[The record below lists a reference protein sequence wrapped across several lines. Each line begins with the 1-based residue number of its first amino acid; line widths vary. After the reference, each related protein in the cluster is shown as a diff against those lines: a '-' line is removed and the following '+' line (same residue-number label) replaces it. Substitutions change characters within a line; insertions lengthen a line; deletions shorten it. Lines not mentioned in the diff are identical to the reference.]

1 MSLTALIDSDTP
13 VVAAALSA
21 ELDELWVATSR
32 LDRSIENIIQASGC
46 TDYKLFVSGK
56 NNFRHEIYPNY
67 KANRTQPSPKWREDC
82 RQHLIEKWGAIEAT
96 GCEAD
101 DLCGIYQS
109 EDTII
114 CGIDKDLLQIPGK
127 HFSWEIIRKGKIVRE
142 AGFKEV
148 SKIEGLRTFYKQVL
162 TGDTSDNIIGIHG
175 VGPVKASKYIDHL
188 EREDDMIQTVLEFY
202 VETYGEYQIYMD
214 NFQLNADLLWIMREP
229 GTPYSLRGL
238 NNE

>member
-109 EDTII
+109 ENTII

-142 AGFKEV
+142 ACFKEV
-148 SKIEGLRTFYKQVL
+148 NEIDGLRTFYKQVL
-162 TGDTSDNIIGIHG
+162 TGDVSDNIMGIHG
-175 VGPVKASKYIDHL
+175 VGPVTANKHIDDL
-188 EREDDMIQTVLEFY
+188 DTEDEMFAKVQELYHDSLDRMCMNL
-202 VETYGEYQIYMD
+202 
-214 NFQLNADLLWIMREP
+214 DLLWIMREP